1 MKEVNELIKQ
11 LEIGEITIEQFLKK
25 LESKPIK
32 IKNNKKTNLIN
43 EIKKQIVKNN
53 NESKNIYIIEHQ
65 KYFGLK
71 DVLIIHK
78 TNNYELTKTHF
89 VITIY

>member
-1 MKEVNELIKQ
+1 MNEVNELINQ
-11 LEIGEITIEQFLKK
+11 LEIGELTIEQFLNK
-25 LESKPIK
+25 LEQ
-32 IKNNKKTNLIN
+32 NLIKVKHKDKVN
-43 EIKKQIVKNN
+43 IINNIKKQIMKNN

-78 TNNYELTKTHF
+78 TNNYELTTTRYT
-89 VITIY
+89 ITIY

>member
-11 LEIGEITIEQFLKK
+11 LEIGEITIEQFLKE

-89 VITIY
+89 IITIY

>member
-1 MKEVNELIKQ
+1 MKEVNELINQ
-11 LEIGEITIEQFLKK
+11 LEIGEIIIEQFLSE
-25 LESKPIK
+25 LELNPIK

>member
-1 MKEVNELIKQ
+1 MKNINELINQ
-11 LEIGEITIEQFLKK
+11 LEIGEITIEQFLTR
-25 LESKPIK
+25 LELNPIK
-32 IKNNKKTNLIN
+32 IKKDKKINIINN
-43 EIKKQIVKNN
+43 IKQQIIKNN
-53 NESKNIYIIEHQ
+53 NTSKDIYIIEHQ

>member
-1 MKEVNELIKQ
+1 MKEVNELINK

-43 EIKKQIVKNN
+43 NIKKQIVKNN
-53 NESKNIYIIEHQ
+53 NKSKNIYIIEHQ

>member
-53 NESKNIYIIEHQ
+53 NESKNIYNRTSKIFWI
-65 KYFGLK
+65 KRCF
-71 DVLIIHK
+71 
-78 TNNYELTKTHF
+78 NYSQN
-89 VITIY
+89 

>member
-1 MKEVNELIKQ
+1 MKEVNELINK

-43 EIKKQIVKNN
+43 NIKK
-53 NESKNIYIIEHQ
+53 
-65 KYFGLK
+65 
-71 DVLIIHK
+71 
-78 TNNYELTKTHF
+78 TNC
-89 VITIY
+89 

>member
-1 MKEVNELIKQ
+1 MNEVNELIKN
-11 LEIGEITIEQFLKK
+11 LEIGELTIEQFLNK
-25 LESKPIK
+25 LEQ
-32 IKNNKKTNLIN
+32 NLIKVKHKDKVN
-43 EIKKQIVKNN
+43 IINNIKKQIIDNN
-53 NESKNIYIIEHQ
+53 NKSKNIYIIEHQ

-89 VITIY
+89 IITIY

>member
-1 MKEVNELIKQ
+1 MNEVNELIKN
-11 LEIGEITIEQFLKK
+11 LEIGELTIEQFLKE
-25 LESKPIK
+25 LELNPIK
-32 IKNNKKTNLIN
+32 IKQKEKTSIINN
-43 EIKKQIVKNN
+43 IKKQIVKNN

-78 TNNYELTKTHF
+78 TNNYELTKTHLI
-89 VITIY
+89 ITIY

>member
-1 MKEVNELIKQ
+1 MNKVNELINQ
-11 LEIGEITIEQFLKK
+11 LEIGEITIEQFLSK
-25 LESKPIK
+25 LELNPIK

-43 EIKKQIVKNN
+43 NIKKQIVKNN
-53 NESKNIYIIEHQ
+53 KESKNIYIIEHQ

-78 TNNYELTKTHF
+78 TNNYELTTTHYT
-89 VITIY
+89 ITIY

>member
-1 MKEVNELIKQ
+1 MNEVNELINQ
-11 LEIGEITIEQFLKK
+11 LEIGELTIEQFLKE

-32 IKNNKKTNLIN
+32 IKPDKKIKIIN
-43 EIKKQIVKNN
+43 TIKQQIIINN
-53 NESKNIYIIEHQ
+53 NNTNNIYIIEHQ

-78 TNNYELTKTHF
+78 TNNYELTTTHYT
-89 VITIY
+89 ITIY

>member
-1 MKEVNELIKQ
+1 MNEVNELINK
-11 LEIGEITIEQFLKK
+11 LEIGEITIEKFLNE
-25 LESKPIK
+25 LELKPIK

-43 EIKKQIVKNN
+43 NIKKQIVKNN

-78 TNNYELTKTHF
+78 TNNYELTTTHYT
-89 VITIY
+89 ITIY

>member
-1 MKEVNELIKQ
+1 MNKINELIKQ
-11 LEIGEITIEQFLKK
+11 LKIGEITIERFLKE
-25 LESKPIK
+25 LESNPIK
-32 IKNNKKTNLIN
+32 IKQKEKTSIINN
-43 EIKKQIVKNN
+43 IKKQIVKNN

-65 KYFGLK
+65 KYFELK

-89 VITIY
+89 IITIY